1 MRKKKV
7 VIIDD
12 ERDLCHLIK
21 TFLSDLD
28 CDVYMA
34 HTLDSGLD
42 VLQNITPDVIF
53 MDNNLPDGLGWER
66 LHQLKERFPACKIN
80 LISAYHSTPVELPEN
95 PGNIAIIEKP
105 LRLNVLKEYL

>member
-1 MRKKKV
+1 MLKKKV

-12 ERDLCHLIK
+12 EQDLCHLIK

-28 CDVYMA
+28 YDVYMA

-53 MDNNLPDGLGWER
+53 MDNNLPDGLGWES
-66 LHQLKERFPACKIN
+66 LHQINERFPDCKIN
-80 LISAYHSTPVELPEN
+80 LISAYDSMKVVLPEN
-95 PGNIAIIEKP
+95 PGNISVIEKP
-105 LRLNVLKEYL
+105 LRLNALKDYL